1 MRLTLLIVALLVLSH
16 VARAYGDSNLNPCT
30 ASTSYTVGSH
40 ITLGIAFLPGLNA
53 GIWTGK
59 NPCNPGDT
67 ATLTASNV
75 QVASFRVQV
84 DLLTNL
90 TTSKTVRDSLAT
102 AAAAATDKVVSAVVF
117 RGDYVSEPFYVQV
130 DEDYDASAI
139 GVKGKGTLES
149 MSLNVRMENGQ
160 LATGSLGVLPSSCE
174 GCGGTGDDRCLNGI
188 GCART
193 ISSCGGNEYLTGDK
207 RYLCQFNMVVGFTGW
222 DAQWKVMTSGGMN
235 RQMGAAKGFFSP
247 DDAYRNFNA
256 AAA

>member
-1 MRLTLLIVALLVLSH
+1 
-16 VARAYGDSNLNPCT
+16 
-30 ASTSYTVGSH
+30 
-40 ITLGIAFLPGLNA
+40 
-53 GIWTGK
+53 
-59 NPCNPGDT
+59 
-67 ATLTASNV
+67 
-75 QVASFRVQV
+75 
-84 DLLTNL
+84 
-90 TTSKTVRDSLAT
+90 
-102 AAAAATDKVVSAVVF
+102 
-117 RGDYVSEPFYVQV
+117 
-130 DEDYDASAI
+130 
-139 GVKGKGTLES
+139 
-149 MSLNVRMENGQ
+149 MENGQ

-222 DAQWKVMTSGGMN
+222 DAQWKVNLIQSPLPPPPEPSNLSVRTHPPPPFQPLTSRSQVMTSGGMN